1 MIYAFKRRRL
11 LQGCFVVFAIAI
23 LVWVAGFSWFVI
35 PDQMWPVKWLFIVLA
50 GSMLFGAVP
59 GMVLDVLSPGPI
71 LTISIEGIRY
81 LPFSGETVPWT
92 AVRSVALTRA
102 YSHARGSSDYYR
114 FKLMDGVSFV
124 VDDPKRFPV
133 PPGGIRANNV
143 AISIMPTAVD
153 ASPEAILEA
162 VRASWPGGDIREV
175 DTAPPDATLH

>member
-1 MIYAFKRRRL
+1 MIYAFQRRRG
-11 LQGCFVVFAIAI
+11 LQGCFIIFAIAI
-23 LVWVAGFSWFVI
+23 LGWAAGFSWFAI
-35 PDQMWPVKWLFIVLA
+35 PAQMWPLKWLFIILA
-50 GSMLFGAVP
+50 GSMLAGVIP
-59 GMVLDVLSPGPI
+59 GMVSDTLSPGPI
-71 LTISIEGIRY
+71 LTISTEGICY
-81 LPFSGETVPWT
+81 LPFSRETVPWS
-92 AVRSVALTRA
+92 AVRSVTLTRA

-133 PPGGIRANNV
+133 PPGGMRANNI

-153 ASPEAILEA
+153 ASPDAIIEA